1 MEKKAWKQSFSQLQR
16 MVLPEDTNVF
26 NNLYGGRLVEWIDN
40 VGSIVA
46 VRHSRRKTVTGSI
59 DNLFFLSPI
68 QLGDIVTLSG
78 RINYVTS
85 STMEIEVEVHSEE
98 GTTGI
103 RRFTTTAFLTY
114 VAIDDLGH
122 PTTVPGL
129 ELRTDDDKRRF
140 IEGERRSEIRKNN
153 LNSIKKAA
161 SGKI

>member
-1 MEKKAWKQSFSQLQR
+1 MENKGWKESFSKLQR

-40 VGSIVA
+40 VASIVA
-46 VRHSRRKTVTGSI
+46 IRHSRRKTVTGSI

-68 QLGDIVTLSG
+68 RLGDIVDLSG

-85 STMEIEVEVHSEE
+85 STMEIEVNVYSEE

-122 PTTVPGL
+122 ATTVPGIAI
-129 ELRTDDDKRRF
+129 ENEDDQRRF
-140 IEGERRSEIRKNN
+140 NDGKKRSAARKKN
-153 LNSIKKAA
+153 LAAIKKA
-161 SGKI
+161 SSHKI

>member
-1 MEKKAWKQSFSQLQR
+1 

-40 VGSIVA
+40 VASIVA
-46 VRHSRRKTVTGSI
+46 IRHSRRKTVTGSI

-68 QLGDIVTLSG
+68 RLGDIVTLSG

-85 STMEIEVEVHSEE
+85 STMEIEVSVHSEE

-103 RRFTTTAFLTY
+103 RKFTTTAFLTY

-122 PTTVPGL
+122 STSVPDLKL
-129 ELRTDDDKRRF
+129 ETEDDNRRF
-140 IEGERRSEIRKNN
+140 QEGKKRSSIRKKN
-153 LNSIKKAA
+153 LAAIKKAA

>member
-1 MEKKAWKQSFSQLQR
+1 MEEKGWKESYSQLQR

-40 VGSIVA
+40 VASIVA

-85 STMEIEVEVHSEE
+85 STMEIEVSVHSEE

-114 VAIDDLGH
+114 VAIDDLGRA
-122 PTTVPGL
+122 TTVPGL
-129 ELRTDDDKRRF
+129 KLENEDDNKRF
-140 IEGERRSEIRKNN
+140 SEGKKRSITRKKN
-153 LNSIKKAA
+153 LDSIKKAA
-161 SGKI
+161 SAKI

>member
-1 MEKKAWKQSFSQLQR
+1 MVEKGWKESYSELQR

-40 VGSIVA
+40 VASIVA

-68 QLGDIVTLSG
+68 RLGDIVSLSG

-85 STMEIEVEVHSEE
+85 STMEIEVSVYSEE

-122 PTTVPGL
+122 STNVPQLLL
-129 ELRTDDDKRRF
+129 ETDDDRKRF
-140 IEGERRSEIRKNN
+140 SDGQKRSSIRKKN
-153 LNSIKKAA
+153 LEAIKKQVSA
-161 SGKI
+161 KI

>member
-1 MEKKAWKQSFSQLQR
+1 

-40 VGSIVA
+40 VASIVA

-68 QLGDIVTLSG
+68 RLGDIVNLSG
-78 RINYVTS
+78 RINFVTK
-85 STMEIEVEVHSEE
+85 STMEIEVKVYSEE

-114 VAIDDLGH
+114 VAIDDLGK
-122 PTTVPGL
+122 PTLIPNLVL
-129 ELRTDDDKRRF
+129 ETDEEKKRFADGQKRNVS
-140 IEGERRSEIRKNN
+140 RKKNLDAIRKAV
-153 LNSIKKAA
+153 SREK
-161 SGKI
+161 